1 MHGTGITEH
10 ELLARQRLER
20 TAHDAA
26 HSPRLPYPSRSL
38 RRHAA
43 ASLRRIAQ
51 SVGLGR
57 RASPIS
63 IAWRESPS
71 AGGIATRSV
80 VLDLSLIPRGKYV
93 LKLEAAPRG
102 QGGATS
108 SRVLDIR

>member
-51 SVGLGR
+51 Q
-57 RASPIS
+57 
-63 IAWRESPS
+63 
-71 AGGIATRSV
+71 
-80 VLDLSLIPRGKYV
+80 LDG
-93 LKLEAAPRG
+93 
-102 QGGATS
+102 
-108 SRVLDIR
+108 